1 MNIAHDTHFTDTPD
15 PRIPLVL
22 RGWGEVGQPAQID
35 EELGDLRVRN
45 VTSDL
50 RGPFGEGGRKDG
62 NSIFIF
68 EAAGLCIGHLGHLH
82 QVLSDAQHA
91 AIGRL
96 DVVMVPVDG
105 GFTMDPDSMAKVV
118 TRFRARL
125 VLPMHWF
132 SADGLVS
139 FVKRMQPTFEVE
151 IISGPEVEVS
161 LETLPRRPTILVL
174 EPALIEMA
182 IGNATAA
189 DFARMDECNHRAEL
203 STTLDDFEKWDTAL
217 HEAIADAAHNGF
229 ITSVFHLM
237 SQARSQNE
245 WGMLKRRSA
254 TPERRLEY
262 QQEHRA
268 LVDALKNRD
277 AQRAKALCLAHL
289 VHVRVNMLGS

>member
-1 MNIAHDTHFTDTPD
+1 MLRLAMLVLLVHTGVAFAEGRRDSACLAMSEGEARVIPAAFGAPLEAETVRIRFLGHASFALETPGGQVVVTDYTGYIGNPDVVPDVVTMNIAHDTHFTDTPD

-22 RGWGEVGQPAQID
+22 RGWGEVGEPARID
-35 EELGDLRVRN
+35 EEMGDLRVRN

-96 DVVMVPVDG
+96 GVVMVPVDG

-139 FVKRMQPTFEVE
+139 FIKRMQPTFEVE
-151 IISGPEVEVS
+151 IASGPEVEVS
-161 LETLPRRPTILVL
+161 LESLPRRPTILVL
-174 EPALIEMA
+174 EPALI
-182 IGNATAA
+182 
-189 DFARMDECNHRAEL
+189 
-203 STTLDDFEKWDTAL
+203 
-217 HEAIADAAHNGF
+217 
-229 ITSVFHLM
+229 
-237 SQARSQNE
+237 
-245 WGMLKRRSA
+245 
-254 TPERRLEY
+254 P
-262 QQEHRA
+262 
-268 LVDALKNRD
+268 
-277 AQRAKALCLAHL
+277 
-289 VHVRVNMLGS
+289 

>member
-1 MNIAHDTHFTDTPD
+1 MLRLAILVFLVHAGVALAEGRRDSACLAMSEGEARVIPAAFGAPLEAETVRIQFLGHASFALETAGGTLAVTDYTGYIGNPDVVPDVVTMNIAHDTHFTDTPD

-22 RGWGEVGQPAQID
+22 RGWGDIGQAAQID

-139 FVKRMQPTFEVE
+139 FVKRMQPNFEVE
-151 IISGPEVEVS
+151 IASGPEVEVS
-161 LETLPRRPTILVL
+161 LESLPRRPTILVL
-174 EPALIEMA
+174 EPALI
-182 IGNATAA
+182 
-189 DFARMDECNHRAEL
+189 
-203 STTLDDFEKWDTAL
+203 
-217 HEAIADAAHNGF
+217 
-229 ITSVFHLM
+229 
-237 SQARSQNE
+237 
-245 WGMLKRRSA
+245 
-254 TPERRLEY
+254 P
-262 QQEHRA
+262 
-268 LVDALKNRD
+268 
-277 AQRAKALCLAHL
+277 
-289 VHVRVNMLGS
+289 